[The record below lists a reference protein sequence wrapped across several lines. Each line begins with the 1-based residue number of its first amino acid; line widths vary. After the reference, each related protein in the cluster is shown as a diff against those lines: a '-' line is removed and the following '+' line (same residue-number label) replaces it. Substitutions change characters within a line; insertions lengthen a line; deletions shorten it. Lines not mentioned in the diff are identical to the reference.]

1 MSAHTDPYARTEPAT
16 HVTPETEFDDERK
29 NRVKAKLEEVL
40 DPCSCMSEHPINI
53 VDLGLVESIAV
64 DGREA
69 EITLLLTS
77 QRCTY
82 FLDIDD
88 EVCERV
94 EAIPGIDRCE
104 VHQDTS
110 EKIWTND
117 RMSDEQRR
125 IRRKRFHER
134 MEAAGVVPYAE
145 RSD

>member
-1 MSAHTDPYARTEPAT
+1 MSTDTDPFARSDPAT

-29 NRVKAKLEEVL
+29 AAIRDRLTEVL
-40 DPCSCMSEHPINI
+40 DPCSCMSEHPIDI
-53 VDLGLVESIAV
+53 VALGLVESIER
-64 DGREA
+64 DGRDV

-94 EAIPGIDRCE
+94 ESVAGIDSCE

-110 EKIWTND
+110 GRIWTND
-117 RMSDEQRR
+117 RMAAEERAARR
-125 IRRKRFHER
+125 RRFHER
-134 MEAAGVVPYAE
+134 MEAAGITPYAE
-145 RSD
+145 REE